1 MPSCHSPPSSGIYE
15 ASSPREVRLI
25 GYFLFL
31 NPRDGFK
38 GKSKV
43 SVATSK
49 VTLITFVPH
58 SDATFEHQQV
68 VLTVS
73 MWLNK
78 LNYFH
83 GAD

>member
-1 MPSCHSPPSSGIYE
+1 MVL
-15 ASSPREVRLI
+15 RE
-25 GYFLFL
+25 
-31 NPRDGFK
+31 NPKR
-38 GKSKV
+38 SKV